1 MRKEQIADIDHAC
14 IGPMLLKLFSHWQIS
29 PEEQLS
35 LLGLP
40 KGNRAALT
48 QYRNGQQPA
57 KDRDTP
63 ERAGILLGIH
73 TSLRSLFPH
82 NRNLAYGWM
91 TQPNRAFKGATPV
104 ELIDERGMAGLYMVQ
119 AYLERHVAT

>member
-1 MRKEQIADIDHAC
+1 MGYRPWQLRKNLTYCPELVDHYT
-14 IGPMLLKLFSHWQIS
+14 
-29 PEEQLS
+29 
-35 LLGLP
+35 
-40 KGNRAALT
+40 LT

-82 NRNLAYGWM
+82 NRKLAYGWM

-119 AYLERHVAT
+119 AYLGECSGAALIA